1 MSAGVCPHSITEA
14 PLYVKGQRFV
24 IGKAAKLQA
33 QEHGIL
39 YRRFDDE
46 ILTDHD
52 G

>member
-1 MSAGVCPHSITEA
+1 MAAGVCPHSITEA

-39 YRRFDDE
+39 YQRFDDE